1 MNPVTA
7 FLVGIALTSGTVL
20 LALQHLRGSLQLILT
35 DLCGTT
41 ERAKFWTAFSNLTL
55 FFVPFALALDH
66 QPKADSLR
74 PAAFVIGDQIESAVI
89 GLVASLVFLG
99 FILSRFILRA
109 NPRRFHEGA
118 AVASDAKQDETA
130 I

>member
-7 FLVGIALTSGTVL
+7 FLVGIELTSGTVL
-20 LALQHLRGSLQLILT
+20 LAPCSICAGRCSLSSPT
-35 DLCGTT
+35 FAGTT

-89 GLVASLVFLG
+89 GLVASLVV
-99 FILSRFILRA
+99 SW
-109 NPRRFHEGA
+109 FHFEQ
-118 AVASDAKQDETA
+118 VHPASQPSAFP
-130 I
+130 